1 MQGPTFGAMMMS
13 GKKAAHLA
21 LQSLGLPNQIDGNV
35 SAKNLPGQF
44 VLASSE
50 DLPSTTA

>member
-1 MQGPTFGAMMMS
+1 MMMS

-21 LQSLGLPNQIDGNV
+21 LQSLGLPNEIDGSV
-35 SAKNLPGQF
+35 TAKTFPGQF